1 MSSLLEPSSG
11 TEIRDRDIELL
22 RGLLESRIMTLSHA
36 AALHFDGRKEAAK
49 KRVQKLKA
57 AGLIGERPRRA
68 RDPSILH
75 LTAKGIAILG
85 DRGVISNY
93 PNFSRPYLEK
103 RARVADSTLRHEL
116 QVMDVKTAMV
126 TAIRKADGLHLETFN
141 TWPLLNEF
149 IANHPDGERV
159 TVKPDGFLQFL
170 EHAPDGEKF
179 KYTFFLEVD
188 RGSEVQERLANH
200 ASCYRDYY
208 RSGGF
213 AESCGGSR
221 GDPTEHPFRV
231 LFVFHT
237 AERRNN
243 AAERMLMLAEPIGSQ
258 AYLTTVAEVT
268 QNPLGEIWMTPK
280 RYREKTQGTAFDVE
294 RRRNLMGYSRSIE
307 REKLVELGAHKLS
320 LLE

>member
-1 MSSLLEPSSG
+1 M
-11 TEIRDRDIELL
+11 
-22 RGLLESRIMTLSHA
+22 
-36 AALHFDGRKEAAK
+36 
-49 KRVQKLKA
+49 
-57 AGLIGERPRRA
+57 IGERPRRA

-116 QVMDVKTAMV
+116 QVMDVKAAIV

-149 IANHPDGERV
+149 IANRPDGERV
-159 TVKPDGFLQFL
+159 TVKPDGFVQFL
-170 EHAPDGEKF
+170 QGAPDGAQF
-179 KYTFFLEVD
+179 RYSFFLEVD

-213 AESCGGSR
+213 AERCGGSR
-221 GDPTEHPFRV
+221 ADPAEHPFRV
-231 LFVFHT
+231 LFVFDT
-237 AERRNN
+237 PERRNN
-243 AAERMLMLAEPIGSQ
+243 AAERMLMLADPIGTQ
-258 AYLTTVAEVT
+258 AYLTTVSEATE
-268 QNPLGEIWMTPK
+268 NPFGEIWMTPK
-280 RYREKTQGTAFDVE
+280 QYREKTQGTSFDVE
-294 RRRNLMGYSRSIE
+294 RRRNLVGYSRSAE
-307 REKLVELGAHKLS
+307 RETLIENNIRKLS